1 MSSTNNNNGKKPRW
15 SHADKAGA
23 KRGQD
28 RSGGRD
34 FGGRRDG
41 AAGGRDERRGGF
53 SRDNDRREGG
63 FRGGDER
70 RGGFQ
75 ARDDRRDGG
84 FRGRDERRGGFSRDN
99 DRREGGFRG
108 GDDRRGGF
116 NRGSDERRGGFQGRD
131 DRRGGFSRDN
141 DRREGGFRGGDD
153 RRGGFNRDNDRRD
166 GGFRGDDRRGGFN
179 RGGDDRR
186 GGFGGRD
193 DRREGG
199 FQRRDDRGGFN
210 RGGDDRRGGFNRD
223 NDRREGGFR
232 GGDDRR
238 GGFNRDDRR
247 GGYQGR
253 DDRRGGFNRDND
265 RREGGFQR
273 RDDRGG
279 FNRGDRRDGGFQRR
293 DDRREGGFDREKRF
307 GRPDRSFD
315 DAPVRDESR
324 VEDAQVENVTAAN
337 ADVAAT
343 TVEADAATGEN
354 IQRENVDVVGE
365 QNPDERVHVDGD
377 VEGDVRVDDA
387 PTADATDAERDGV
400 DAADSD
406 TTNSDADNTDAENT
420 DPADATNAT
429 AGTADG
435 EHAGF
440 DESESDEIDESV
452 IMTFTELG
460 LPEALVERMARDGIT
475 KPFPIQAATIPDA
488 MAGKDVLGRGRTGS
502 GKTLGFGLPMLAR
515 LAEGGKARAHQPRA
529 IVLVPTRELAM
540 QVSDALQPL
549 VHVVG
554 LKHKLVA
561 GGMPY
566 EPQLSALE
574 RGVDVL
580 IATPG
585 RLSDLIE
592 RGAADLSRVEIAV
605 LDEADHMA
613 EMGFLEAITEILDLV
628 PEGGQR
634 LLFSATLD
642 RGIDTVVDKYLVD
655 PVTHSTDDG
664 TATVTT
670 MEHHALLIEPRDKK
684 VVTAEVANREGRT
697 VVFVRTKMGAD
708 RVAAELREQ
717 GVMAAA
723 LHGGLNQGQ
732 RNRVLSAFKDG
743 RVPVLVA
750 TDVAARGI
758 HVDEVGVVL
767 QVDPPADHKD
777 YLHRAGRTA
786 RAGEKGTVIT
796 LALPHQRRSMQR
808 LLDSAGVDV
817 SLVRTRPGDEAIVA
831 AGGSTPEGRSIS
843 EDDLRRT
850 LAPRNDRGGRGGR
863 GYERGGRGG
872 YDRGGRD
879 GGRGGY
885 GRGGGFD
892 RGGRGRFNDRDGR
905 GQGRGRGDDRGF
917 GGGRGYRDDI
927 DGGFE
932 RENRRQSFGGR
943 GGQGGRGGYGGDRGG
958 YRGNRD

>member
-1 MSSTNNNNGKKPRW
+1 MSPTNNNNGKKPRW

-28 RSGGRD
+28 RSRGRD

-84 FRGRDERRGGFSRDN
+84 FRGRDERRGGFNRDN

-193 DRREGG
+193 ERREGG

-343 TVEADAATGEN
+343 TVEADAATSEN

-642 RGIDTVVDKYLVD
+642 RGIDKIVDKYLVD

-892 RGGRGRFNDRDGR
+892 RGGRGRFNDRDDR

>member
-1 MSSTNNNNGKKPRW
+1 MTDEAIVSTTQANTEVAEQSVASERTETAAAAVPADE
-15 SHADKAGA
+15 SHAPADADLGAGDPVGA
-23 KRGQD
+23 EP
-28 RSGGRD
+28 S
-34 FGGRRDG
+34 G
-41 AAGGRDERRGGF
+41 AALVDTPSE
-53 SRDNDRREGG
+53 
-63 FRGGDER
+63 
-70 RGGFQ
+70 Q
-75 ARDDRRDGG
+75 
-84 FRGRDERRGGFSRDN
+84 
-99 DRREGGFRG
+99 
-108 GDDRRGGF
+108 
-116 NRGSDERRGGFQGRD
+116 
-131 DRRGGFSRDN
+131 
-141 DRREGGFRGGDD
+141 
-153 RRGGFNRDNDRRD
+153 
-166 GGFRGDDRRGGFN
+166 
-179 RGGDDRR
+179 
-186 GGFGGRD
+186 
-193 DRREGG
+193 
-199 FQRRDDRGGFN
+199 
-210 RGGDDRRGGFNRD
+210 
-223 NDRREGGFR
+223 
-232 GGDDRR
+232 
-238 GGFNRDDRR
+238 
-247 GGYQGR
+247 
-253 DDRRGGFNRDND
+253 
-265 RREGGFQR
+265 
-273 RDDRGG
+273 
-279 FNRGDRRDGGFQRR
+279 
-293 DDRREGGFDREKRF
+293 
-307 GRPDRSFD
+307 
-315 DAPVRDESR
+315 
-324 VEDAQVENVTAAN
+324 VEDS
-337 ADVAAT
+337 
-343 TVEADAATGEN
+343 
-354 IQRENVDVVGE
+354 
-365 QNPDERVHVDGD
+365 GD
-377 VEGDVRVDDA
+377 IA
-387 PTADATDAERDGV
+387 ADATGTPAVTTV
-400 DAADSD
+400 D
-406 TTNSDADNTDAENT
+406 TV
-420 DPADATNAT
+420 AT
-429 AGTADG
+429 AGSDDASNDDVTAN
-435 EHAGF
+435 E
-440 DESESDEIDESV
+440 ER
-452 IMTFTELG
+452 TFADLG
-460 LPEALVERMARDGIT
+460 LPSELVERMARDGIV

-515 LAEGGKARAHQPRA
+515 LAAGGKARAHQPRA
-529 IVLVPTRELAM
+529 VVLVPTRELAM

-642 RGIDTVVDKYLVD
+642 RGIDKIVDKYLID

-684 VVTAEVANREGRT
+684 IVTAEVANREGRT

-708 RVAAELREQ
+708 RVADELREQ

-796 LALPHQRRSMQR
+796 LALPHQRRAMQR
-808 LLDSAGVDV
+808 LLDEAGVET
-817 SLVRTRPGDEAIVA
+817 SLVKTRPGDDAIVA

-843 EDDLRRT
+843 EEDLRRT
-850 LAPRNDRGGRGGR
+850 LTPRGDRGGRGGR
-863 GYERGGRGG
+863 GYDRGGRGGYGRDERGGRGGYGGRGGASRNGGGFERGGRGRFVDRDERGESGRDGGRYRDDIDGGFERQNRRQNFGGGRGGFERGGRGG
-872 YDRGGRD
+872 YDRGGR
-879 GGRGGY
+879 G
-885 GRGGGFD
+885 
-892 RGGRGRFNDRDGR
+892 
-905 GQGRGRGDDRGF
+905 
-917 GGGRGYRDDI
+917 
-927 DGGFE
+927 
-932 RENRRQSFGGR
+932 
-943 GGQGGRGGYGGDRGG
+943 
-958 YRGNRD
+958 